1 MTLRGRL
8 FSLFPALHF
17 CAIAAACIAFI
28 LTRSLPVLL
37 TIPATAYLL
46 PLAAFH
52 MHNRLW
58 RLEEGTFSIVQGYSP
73 WFGTH
78 MIQQGFIAMPFLEEV
93 LRLFPGL
100 FALWLRAWGARIGQ
114 GVYFAPAFEIGDRSL
129 IEVGDGVVFGYGV
142 KMSSHV
148 ISPSRSH
155 GGMKIYIKKVS
166 FGERSFV
173 GSSSRF
179 GPGVVVH
186 PRALVRATSDHFPD
200 AVIEKQEREG

>member
-1 MTLRGRL
+1 MLL
-8 FSLFPALHF
+8 ALPL
-17 CAIAAACIAFI
+17 A
-28 LTRSLPVLL
+28 
-37 TIPATAYLL
+37 AYLL
-46 PLAAFH
+46 PLVAFH
-52 MHNRLW
+52 LHNRVW

-100 FALWLRAWGARIGQ
+100 FAVWLRAWGAKIGQ

-129 IEVGDGVVFGYGV
+129 LEVGDGVVFGYGV

-155 GGMKIYIKKVS
+155 GGMKIYIKRVR
-166 FGERSFV
+166 FEDRCFV
-173 GSSSRF
+173 GSTSRF
-179 GPGVVVH
+179 GPGVVVKAG
-186 PRALVRATSDHFPD
+186 ALVRATTDHFPD
-200 AVIEKQEREG
+200 AVIEKLERTE